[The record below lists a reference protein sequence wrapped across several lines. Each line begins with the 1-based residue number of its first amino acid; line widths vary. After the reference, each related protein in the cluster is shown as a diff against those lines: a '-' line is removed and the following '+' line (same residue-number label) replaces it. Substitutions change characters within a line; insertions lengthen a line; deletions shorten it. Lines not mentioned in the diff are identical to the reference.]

1 MTDEYETNPQ
11 YESFYKPEDTYGDP
25 APRYEVIPQYS
36 GGNKKPTMRPTYR
49 PYSPTSSSSA
59 YGQTTQAASN
69 YGNVNNGYGDD
80 ECTADDLE
88 ECCSANEKKQ
98 WKICQALGCNMK
110 SVSIFKPFPSSSMLI
125 IIP

>member
-1 MTDEYETNPQ
+1 
-11 YESFYKPEDTYGDP
+11 
-25 APRYEVIPQYS
+25 
-36 GGNKKPTMRPTYR
+36 MRPTYR
-49 PYSPTSSSSA
+49 PYSPTSSSNG

-69 YGNVNNGYGDD
+69 YGNVNNGYEDD

-98 WKICQALGCNMK
+98 SKICEALGCNIK
-110 SVSIFKPFPSSSMLI
+110 KVSIFKPYPYPSSSILI